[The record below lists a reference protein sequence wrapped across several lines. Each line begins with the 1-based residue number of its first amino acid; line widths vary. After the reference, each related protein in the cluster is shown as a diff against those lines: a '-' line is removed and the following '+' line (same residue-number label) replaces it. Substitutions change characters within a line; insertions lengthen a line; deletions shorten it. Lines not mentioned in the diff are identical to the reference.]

1 LKKAYII
8 HISMSINYKKLI
20 NIIAV
25 FRLTES

>member
-1 LKKAYII
+1 
-8 HISMSINYKKLI
+8 MSINYKKLI